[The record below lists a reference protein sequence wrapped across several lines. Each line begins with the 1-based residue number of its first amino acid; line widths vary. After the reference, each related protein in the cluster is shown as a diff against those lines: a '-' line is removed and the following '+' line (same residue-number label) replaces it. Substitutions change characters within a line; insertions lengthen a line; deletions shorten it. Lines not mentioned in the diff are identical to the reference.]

1 MTDKERLQQLELI
14 VSEMI
19 IKQDRTLEEISD
31 LKTRSVKVENKL
43 DTQNTS
49 LLQIAK
55 GVIQQSDNIEYVIN
69 KQSQTEEKLTD
80 IQQTLKLIL
89 AKLDK

>member
-31 LKTRSVKVENKL
+31 LKTRVVKVENKL

-55 GVIQQSDNIEYVIN
+55 GVIQQSDNIEYLIN

>member
-31 LKTRSVKVENKL
+31 LKTRVVKVENKL

-55 GVIQQSDNIEYVIN
+55 GVIQQSDNIEYLIN
-69 KQSQTEEKLTD
+69 RQSQTEEKLTD
-80 IQQTLKLIL
+80 IQQVLKLIL
-89 AKLDK
+89 SKLDK

>member
-31 LKTRSVKVENKL
+31 LKTRVVKVENKL

-55 GVIQQSDNIEYVIN
+55 GIIQQSDNIEYLIN
-69 KQSQTEEKLTD
+69 KQSQTDEKLTD

>member
-31 LKTRSVKVENKL
+31 LKTRVVKVENKL

-55 GVIQQSDNIEYVIN
+55 GIIQQSDNIEYLIN
-69 KQSQTEEKLTD
+69 KQSQTD
-80 IQQTLKLIL
+80 
-89 AKLDK
+89 